1 MLLCFVDESGDH
13 VLDRID
19 PYYPIFVLV
28 GLLVDEEHYETVIVP
43 EMAQIKRK
51 LFGHDGVV
59 FHTADITRNRN
70 GFERLKDPRFRLEF
84 YETLN
89 EAMARWEYTVAAVVV
104 DKRRHKEVYGE
115 AALDPYELSL
125 KVLVERLVFE
135 VEERGSQAKVTAESR
150 APHLDGSLKRAWE
163 DLLQRGTHYLSA
175 KRLRRALHRSE
186 LEFRKKRENIAG
198 LQLADLVATPIGR
211 WYLKKPLK
219 EDWRIIEQKLR
230 RGPQGYMGYGLVVL
244 PKPQQ
249 KD

>member
-150 APHLDGSLKRAWE
+150 APTWMGASSALGKTSYKGEPATCQPRGSEGLCIA
-163 DLLQRGTHYLSA
+163 
-175 KRLRRALHRSE
+175 RS
-186 LEFRKKRENIAG
+186 
-198 LQLADLVATPIGR
+198 
-211 WYLKKPLK
+211 
-219 EDWRIIEQKLR
+219 
-230 RGPQGYMGYGLVVL
+230 
-244 PKPQQ
+244 
-249 KD
+249 